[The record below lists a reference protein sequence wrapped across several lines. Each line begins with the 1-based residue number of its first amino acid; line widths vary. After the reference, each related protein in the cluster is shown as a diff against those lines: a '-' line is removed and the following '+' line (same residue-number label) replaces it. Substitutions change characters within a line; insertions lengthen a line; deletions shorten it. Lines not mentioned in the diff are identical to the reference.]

1 MRRAVRYLL
10 RQMPEVSAQ
19 ATPSGGLRIAAQK
32 ESIHHDLPDALSHAV
47 AGLPRELALVPLRD
61 VPDGTEWAE
70 TPDGCA
76 SRLP

>member
-1 MRRAVRYLL
+1 MAGVA
-10 RQMPEVSAQ
+10 AQ

-32 ESIHHDLPDALSHAV
+32 ESIHHDLPDALSLAV
-47 AGLPRELALVPLRD
+47 AGLPRELALAPLRD
-61 VPDGTEWAE
+61 VLDGTDWAE